1 VPRRDWILLPALSLL
16 TICLM
21 FVSTELIARWLF
33 PTLPTVGEDCMVFDD
48 LATGARGIPNSVCWE
63 KLPDG
68 ELTEYRFNSCGH
80 RAGMECGLKTPGTYR
95 IVMLGSSI
103 ATGMRV
109 PREETFAALLPAEL
123 SQRTGRNVEL
133 YNEGMPWRSP
143 SVIALHFDEVLATK
157 PDMVLW
163 VLSPTDI
170 WNDSLLSSHHPESSP
185 VPDSKASAPGRTAGL
200 VLAALYRVMVAF
212 AQRSVPDV
220 VRNLWDRRETGF
232 LLRHYL
238 YESQSQYVMSYLMRA
253 RDVEYLRVEPSEEWQ
268 THVQQLD
275 GITAEVEA
283 RARAADVPLVAV
295 LVPERAQAAMIS
307 MGEWPTGFDPYK
319 LDNELRS
326 MVISHG
332 GTYIDILPALRHILN
347 PEKGYF
353 SVDGH
358 PDAHGHAMI
367 SGLLATELTS
377 GAVPAL
383 KVATR
388 SQAASGQGR

>member
-21 FVSTELIARWLF
+21 FVSTELIARWIF

-48 LATGARGIPNSVCWE
+48 PSTGSRGIPNSECSE

-68 ELTEYRFNSCGH
+68 ELTEYSFNSCGH
-80 RAGMECGLKTPGTYR
+80 RAGMECGVKTPGAYR

-109 PREETFAALLPAEL
+109 PRDETFAALLPVEL
-123 SQRTGRNVEL
+123 SQRTGRKVEL
-133 YNEGMPWRSP
+133 YNEGMPWRPP
-143 SVIALHFDEVLATK
+143 SVIALHFDEVLAAK

-163 VLSPTDI
+163 VLSPRDI
-170 WNDSLLSSHHPESSP
+170 WNESHPQSLP
-185 VPDSKASAPGRTAGL
+185 VPDSKASAPGSTAGL
-200 VLAALYRVMVAF
+200 VLAAPYRVMVAF

-220 VRNLWDRRETGF
+220 VRNLWDRKKTGF

-238 YESQSQYVMSYLMRA
+238 YESQSQYVKSYLMRD
-253 RDVEYLRVEPSEEWQ
+253 RDVEYLKVEPSEEWQ
-268 THVQQLD
+268 TRLQQLD
-275 GITAEVEA
+275 GITTELEA
-283 RARAADVPLVAV
+283 QARVADVPLVV
-295 LVPERAQAAMIS
+295 LLVPERAQAAMIS
-307 MGEWPTGFDPYK
+307 MGDWPTRFDPYK

-326 MVISHG
+326 MIITHG

-358 PDAHGHAMI
+358 PNAQGHAMI
-367 SGLLATELTS
+367 SRLLATELTS

-383 KVATR
+383 KVATQ